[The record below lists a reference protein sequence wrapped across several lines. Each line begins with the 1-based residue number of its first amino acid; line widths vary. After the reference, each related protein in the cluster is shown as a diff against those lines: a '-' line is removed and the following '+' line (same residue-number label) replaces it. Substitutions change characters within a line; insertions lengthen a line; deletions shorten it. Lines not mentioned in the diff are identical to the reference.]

1 MPNHNKP
8 TTGFHTN
15 PDRINKNGRPKAEWT
30 WSGLLKEMMDE
41 SEEDGEPVK
50 VKVARAL
57 KLKAYEGDVVAIK
70 EIGNRV
76 EGLPKQVIEQNGTLD
91 VNLTSL
97 TEEQLDEIIRQ
108 KSRKAGV
115 VEATG
120 GETAQN

>member
-15 PDRINKNGRPKAEWT
+15 PERINTKGAPKKPWT
-30 WSGLLKEMMDE
+30 WSGLLKEMMDQ

-57 KLKAYEGDVVAIK
+57 KLKAYEGDVTAIK

-76 EGLPKQVIEQNGTLD
+76 EGMPVQQVKQDGDLNLNIKWQDGNNNPVQPDASPEGDTPEQ
-91 VNLTSL
+91 
-97 TEEQLDEIIRQ
+97 E
-108 KSRKAGV
+108 
-115 VEATG
+115 
-120 GETAQN
+120 